1 MTRHLTIALPSK
13 GRLMEKAQD
22 LFADAGY
29 EISRIGSSRGY
40 QGAISG
46 IENAEVAFLSAGEI
60 AQSLMDGKIDVGVTG
75 EDLLRETIPD
85 VDNVV
90 DMSVRLGFGHA
101 DVIVALPECWVDV
114 ATMADLDEVCVDW
127 YARHNRRL
135 RVATKYLRITRR
147 FFADKGV
154 TGYRIVESLGATE
167 GAPASGTAQVIV
179 DITSTGSTLK
189 ANNLKVLDD
198 GLIFQSEAVLGVS
211 KPAMSDPRIIDLQQR
226 LLEKL
231 R

>member
-1 MTRHLTIALPSK
+1 MSKYLTIALPSK
-13 GRLMEKAQD
+13 GRLMEKAQE
-22 LFADAGY
+22 LFSQAGY
-29 EISRIGSSRGY
+29 EITRIGSARGY
-40 QGAISG
+40 QGKISG
-46 IENAEVAFLSAGEI
+46 IDNAEIAFLSAGEI
-60 AQSLMDGKIDVGVTG
+60 AQSLMDGSIDAGVTG

-85 VDNVV
+85 TDKVV

-101 DVIVALPECWVDV
+101 DVIVALPKCWLDV
-114 ATMADLDEVCVDW
+114 ATMADLDEVCESW

-179 DITSTGSTLK
+179 DITSTGSTLE
-189 ANNLKVLDD
+189 ANNLKILDD
-198 GLIFQSEAVLGVS
+198 GLIFQSEAVLGVT
-211 KPAMSDPRIIDLQQR
+211 KAAMADPRIAEMQNR
-226 LLEKL
+226 LKKV
-231 R
+231 

>member
-1 MTRHLTIALPSK
+1 MSTLLTIALPSK
-13 GRLMEKAQD
+13 GRLMEKAQE
-22 LFADAGY
+22 LFAKAGY
-29 EISRIGSSRGY
+29 EISRVGSARGY
-40 QGAISG
+40 QGEISG
-46 IENAEVAFLSAGEI
+46 IDNAEIAFLSAGEI
-60 AQSLMDGKIDVGVTG
+60 AQSLMDGSIDAGVTG

-85 VDNVV
+85 ADAVV

-101 DVIVALPECWVDV
+101 DVIVALPECWLDV
-114 ATMADLDEVCVDW
+114 ATMADLDEVCESW
-127 YARHNRRL
+127 YSRHNRRL
-135 RVATKYLRITRR
+135 RVATKYMRITRR

-198 GLIFQSEAVLGVS
+198 GLIFQSQAVLAVT
-211 KPAMSDPRIIDLQQR
+211 KPALLDPRISQLQKR
-226 LLEKL
+226 LQTLL
-231 R
+231 S

>member
-1 MTRHLTIALPSK
+1 MSKYLTIALPSK
-13 GRLMEKAQD
+13 GRLMEKAQE
-22 LFADAGY
+22 LFSQAGY
-29 EISRIGSSRGY
+29 EITRIGSARGY
-40 QGAISG
+40 QGKISG
-46 IENAEVAFLSAGEI
+46 IDNAEIAFLSAGEI
-60 AQSLMDGKIDVGVTG
+60 AQSLMDGSIDAGVTG

-85 VDNVV
+85 TDKVV

-101 DVIVALPECWVDV
+101 DVIVALPKCWLDV
-114 ATMADLDEVCVDW
+114 ATMADLDEVCESW

-179 DITSTGSTLK
+179 DITSTGSTLE
-189 ANNLKVLDD
+189 ANNLKILDD
-198 GLIFQSEAVLGVS
+198 GLIFQSEAVLGVT
-211 KPAMSDPRIIDLQQR
+211 KAAMADPRIAEMQNR
-226 LLEKL
+226 LKKVLS
-231 R
+231 